1 MKHEAPG
8 AESAQEI
15 HEALYDGADL
25 VVTFKPNGGASVPA
39 SQPGGTGGASVPAS
53 QAVKVRK
60 IPREEFTALSLVIG
74 DDSEAGELR
83 EAALYTAR
91 DEAWAATLD
100 DESLTRVLEEGH
112 RLNFFTFARWFRRR
126 GRTMELMSGN
136 SGLLRQALEVM
147 KTDPQLS
154 RWLDSTNGSS
164 ARATGTP
171 PSGNAARTN

>member
-1 MKHEAPG
+1 MKHEAPN
-8 AESAQEI
+8 AETETAQDI

-25 VVTFKPNGGASVPA
+25 AVSFRPPNGGASVPA
-39 SQPGGTGGASVPAS
+39 SQV
-53 QAVKVRK
+53 VKIRK
-60 IPREEFTALSLVIG
+60 IPREEFTELSLVIG

-147 KTDPQLS
+147 KADPQLS
-154 RWLDSTNGSS
+154 RWLGSTNGSS

-171 PSGNAARTN
+171 PSGSAARTN